1 MVDLHTLCMG
11 CMGNN
16 EGRDVCPLCG
26 YEEAMRPQ
34 PEDCLPLR
42 TLLQNRYIVG
52 KMLDRNGEG
61 IGYIGYDT
69 VSDAPVYIREF
80 MPYNLCTRNLENGF
94 LQEIPGCEV
103 PYKETKIE
111 FLENSRNV
119 ARLRELAV
127 MVPVY
132 DIFQQNHTA
141 YVISEWTEHITLA
154 EYVERSGGRLEWN
167 AARPLFMP
175 IISGLSDLYQAGVMH
190 LGLSPNNFIITQ
202 SGKMK
207 LCGFC
212 VKSIRRTESKLEPEL
227 FSGCAAVE
235 QYMEPGSIS
244 QATDVYG
251 FTAVLFYA
259 LTGELPQDAV
269 KRRSDGRLLI
279 PTNILKLIPPHI
291 VTALA
296 NGLQVAPDRRTQT
309 FERLRAE
316 LSAAPTVTMVL
327 NEVAAP
333 PQAPPP
339 QRKREALAEKEKRG
353 VPNYVWGIIS
363 CIVAAAVFLLIALLW
378 MNRGEEPTSS
388 GQGAVSS
395 VSSAMSQVES
405 NAVSSEES
413 ALQGETIDMPNL
425 IGENFEDAQRA
436 AQEQGK
442 YQVLMSTEEF
452 NDTVA
457 EGYIISQV
465 PEYAEGQKLPEG
477 SVIAV
482 TVSKGPQNRPLP
494 SIAGLS
500 LTDASAQLT
509 ASGFTP
515 VKGNEAYSSE
525 YPEGRVIGYES
536 YAEGDELPQGTSI
549 RFIVSKGPDPAA
561 SSSGN
566 S

>member
-1 MVDLHTLCMG
+1 MSMVDLHTLCMG

-16 EGRDVCPLCG
+16 GGRDVCPHCG

-52 KMLDRNGEG
+52 KILERNGEG

-69 VSDAPVYIREF
+69 VSDTPVYIREF
-80 MPYNLCTRNLENGF
+80 MPYHLCERNPENGF
-94 LQEIPGCEV
+94 LQELSGSEISF
-103 PYKETKIE
+103 KEAKIE
-111 FLENSRNV
+111 FLEHSRNV
-119 ARLRELAV
+119 ARLRELPV
-127 MVPVY
+127 MVPTY

-167 AARPLFMP
+167 AARALFMP
-175 IISGLSDLYQAGVMH
+175 VLSGLSDLYQAGVRH
-190 LGLSPNNFIITQ
+190 LGLSPSNLIITQ

-207 LCGFC
+207 LWGFC
-212 VKSIRRTESKLEPEL
+212 MRSVRQKGTKLEPEL
-227 FSGCAAVE
+227 FRGCAAVE
-235 QYMEPGSIS
+235 QYSEPDKIC

-259 LTGELPQDAV
+259 LTGELPQDAL

-279 PTNILKLIPPHI
+279 PTNILKQIPPHI

-296 NGLQVAPDRRTQT
+296 NGLQVEPDRRTQT

-327 NEVAAP
+327 NEVSAL
-333 PQAPPP
+333 PQASPA
-339 QRKREALAEKEKRG
+339 QKKREALAEQEKRG

-363 CIVAAAVFLLIALLW
+363 CVVAAAIFLTIAMIW
-378 MNRGEEPTSS
+378 MNHGGEQTASS
-388 GQGAVSS
+388 SVPSNSAS
-395 VSSAMSQVES
+395 VSSTVSQAASSQES
-405 NAVSSEES
+405 TVP
-413 ALQGETIDMPNL
+413 GETIDMPNL
-425 IGENFEDAQRA
+425 VGENFEEAQKA
-436 AQEQGK
+436 AQESGK

-452 NDTVA
+452 SDTVA

-465 PEYAEGQKLPEG
+465 PEYAEGEKLPEG

-482 TVSKGPQNRPLP
+482 VVSKGPESRPLP

-509 ASGFTP
+509 ANGFVP
-515 VKGNEAYSSE
+515 VKGSEEYSNE

-536 YAEGDELPQGTSI
+536 YAEGDSLPQGTSI
-549 RFIVSKGPDPAA
+549 RIIVSKGPDPAA
-561 SSSGN
+561 SSSN

>member
-16 EGRDVCPLCG
+16 EGRDVCPHCG

-42 TLLQNRYIVG
+42 TLLQNRYLVG
-52 KMLDRNGEG
+52 RLLERNGEG

-69 VSDAPVYIREF
+69 VSDGPVYIREF
-80 MPYNLCTRNLENGF
+80 MPYRLCGRNPETGF
-94 LQEIPGCEV
+94 LQELPGCEV
-103 PYKETKIE
+103 PFKEAKIE
-111 FLENSRNV
+111 FLEHSRNV
-119 ARLRELAV
+119 ARLRELPV
-127 MVPVY
+127 MVPIY

-167 AARPLFMP
+167 AARALFMP
-175 IISGLSDLYQAGVMH
+175 VLSGLSDLYQAGVRH
-190 LGLSPNNFIITQ
+190 LGLSPDNLIITQ

-207 LCGFC
+207 LWGFC
-212 VKSIRRTESKLEPEL
+212 VRSVRQTGTQLEPEL
-227 FSGCAAVE
+227 FRGCAAVE
-235 QYMEPGSIS
+235 QYSEPNKIS

-259 LTGELPQDAV
+259 LTGELPQEAV
-269 KRRSDGRLLI
+269 KRRNDGRLLI
-279 PTNILKLIPPHI
+279 PTNILKQIPPHI

-296 NGLQVAPDRRTQT
+296 NGLQVEPDRRTQT

-333 PQAPPP
+333 PKASPA
-339 QRKREALAEKEKRG
+339 QRKREALAEQEKRG
-353 VPNYVWGIIS
+353 VPNYVWGLVS
-363 CIVAAAVFLLIALLW
+363 CVVAAAVFLTIALIW
-378 MNRGEEPTSS
+378 MNRGGEEVPVSS
-388 GQGAVSS
+388 GQSSAAS
-395 VSSAMSQVES
+395 VSSTSSQEDS
-405 NAVSSEES
+405 SQASAVP
-413 ALQGETIDMPNL
+413 GETIDMPNL
-425 IGENFEDAQRA
+425 VGENFEDAQKA
-436 AQEQGK
+436 AQENGK

-457 EGYIISQV
+457 EGHIISQV
-465 PEYAEGQKLPEG
+465 PEYAEGEKLPEG

-482 TVSKGPQNRPLP
+482 IVSKGPENRPLP
-494 SIAGLS
+494 AIAGLS
-500 LTDASAQLT
+500 LTEASAQLT
-509 ASGFTP
+509 ANGFVP
-515 VKGNEAYSSE
+515 VKGSETYSSE

-536 YAEGDELPQGTSI
+536 FTEGDSLPQGTSI
-549 RFIVSKGPDPAA
+549 RIIVSKGPDPSA
-561 SSSGN
+561 SSSN
-566 S
+566 P